1 MVEPGLVTIIHTAHE
16 HGEIPHGGLSSPP
29 SLGRHGQHQG
39 EQSVISCGPGLRTH
53 LLSKDVWRPQSETHP
68 EERGW
73 KDPSLF
79 PFLFLLLCLPVPIHK
94 SRPDPMSLNRQ
105 EELWTECALPPA
117 LPSGPNTPSTPALT
131 PPLRSSEAPTLNP
144 FQSFPPFGPPQS
156 KLSFPEPSIN

>member
-1 MVEPGLVTIIHTAHE
+1 MSMGRSLMGDSAAHPALVDMGSTKE
-16 HGEIPHGGLSSPP
+16 SSLSSE
-29 SLGRHGQHQG
+29 GTG
-39 EQSVISCGPGLRTH
+39 CGPGLGIH
-53 LLSKDVWRPQSETHP
+53 LLSKDVWRPQSGTHP

-79 PFLFLLLCLPVPIHK
+79 PFLFLLLCLPVLIHK